1 MDWKA
6 GAVSL
11 CLSIAFQISLK
22 ISFCSEPIFLYL
34 DKPAVSLYTIRLK
47 PFYVSRG
54 YSVTD
59 SNGVPVF
66 RINGKV
72 RFART
77 FVIEE
82 IYGSLSFN
90 VREKLLAIDPTYIVT
105 QQGKQVAKVCRT
117 TTSGKHP
124 ERFTIDLGTNG
135 SLIASGSLVSDITI
149 RKGDS
154 LCARIWREQETI
166 REAFG
171 FETTDDCDLAL
182 LLSIAMS
189 IVETDTSRGR
199 NPAG

>member
-1 MDWKA
+1 M
-6 GAVSL
+6 
-11 CLSIAFQISLK
+11 
-22 ISFCSEPIFLYL
+22 
-34 DKPAVSLYTIRLK
+34 SLYTIRLK
-47 PFYVSRG
+47 PFYVSRS

-59 SNGVPVF
+59 SNGVRVF

-82 IYGSLSFN
+82 IQSSLSFS

-105 QQGKQVAKVCRT
+105 QEGKQIAKVCRT
-117 TTSGKHP
+117 TTSGKFP

-135 SLIASGSLVSDITI
+135 SLIASGSLLSDIAI

-154 LCARIWREQETI
+154 FCARIWREQETI
-166 REAFG
+166 RETFG

-189 IVETDTSRGR
+189 IVETDTSRGQ
-199 NPAG
+199 NPSV